1 MEFKIMDFMTA
12 FMFDER
18 PQDCCE
24 ESIHFRV
31 VDPFQDVARV
41 SQNSRCYLAV
51 DEAAFSPKACCAL
64 LIDSIVRYAFVLF
77 HFRNGVRRVFHAI
90 RSRETLVFFYV
101 SLSLSLSLSVSLEIE
116 SGRLI
121 LECEIL
127 KVRRS
132 GNAS

>member
-1 MEFKIMDFMTA
+1 MKCKETAISCHGGILEGISFFRFHQLMEFKIMDFMTA
-12 FMFDER
+12 FMFEER

-77 HFRNGVRRVFHAI
+77 HFRMRN
-90 RSRETLVFFYV
+90 
-101 SLSLSLSLSVSLEIE
+101 IE
-116 SGRLI
+116 GS
-121 LECEIL
+121 
-127 KVRRS
+127 
-132 GNAS
+132 